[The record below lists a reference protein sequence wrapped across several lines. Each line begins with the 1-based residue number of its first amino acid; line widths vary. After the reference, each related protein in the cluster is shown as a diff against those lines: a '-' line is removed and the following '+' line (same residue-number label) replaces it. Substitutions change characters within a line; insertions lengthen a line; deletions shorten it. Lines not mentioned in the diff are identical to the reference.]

1 MDKNYLIAVVVLLV
15 LWGGFNFYNYTTN
28 QQVAQASIQENIEFI
43 DDVVDE
49 ISTKQQSLRL
59 VQRTL
64 VDVSNNHKMASI
76 PSPSPSTSDVS
87 PPTITD
93 LEVLSDNPMVDELQ
107 SRIDELEKEKMEYK
121 NEKSIIITE
130 ILDVVKLMKWDIGNP
145 LINIVMLPLL
155 LYIGKKIL
163 DILFKIFD
171 KKLFT

>member
-1 MDKNYLIAVVVLLV
+1 
-15 LWGGFNFYNYTTN
+15 
-28 QQVAQASIQENIEFI
+28 
-43 DDVVDE
+43 
-49 ISTKQQSLRL
+49 
-59 VQRTL
+59 
-64 VDVSNNHKMASI
+64 MASI